1 MSWWTVPDV
10 PPAEAVGVIYIIEP
24 LFVGQNLVFV
34 VAPSYFMGR
43 IAIIPAQ
50 DIARDSGEIMIQKI
64 TQTYFQNNIQKYIPY
79 EYWRMDAKP
88 IEEGGSDGDMAIFTE
103 VFAITMDEIKQAIDE
118 LPLLFDIDHC
128 PPRYLRVIAELLNFP
143 LEDVDST
150 AEQRRQLKDAVNWYR
165 SKGSRKAFIS
175 ILYAFGF
182 YVTMVPL
189 WTEDYLA
196 FTDTIPGVAK
206 GNDPPNDYPL
216 LLENGG
222 TWYRSPHYGIYL
234 QAIVEDRH
242 ATIEWGSVPENQVPI
257 TNEIVDTTPDGIE
270 TSFAGW
276 VTHYPTIAGTFTGT
290 AFVSG
295 WPVTDIVDNGSGVLS
310 GTDITGTIDYATGA
324 WTLDFTTA
332 PADGSAIILGYNFD
346 FADLVENIGYH
357 RAFYQMLDELSAAGV
372 VLNYQFDTD
381 TFNYLYRRI
390 EFLRPVFAVLEWLGK
405 LIHMQEEYV
414 VPEGEEP
421 MMTANPVRD
430 EKGWYLGY
438 CDMDDLQYT
447 RLDARLLG
455 PNMRGLTSPLGAGA
469 PSVIDIED
477 EVAYIVSG
485 SLSFISGTLTN
496 SWLFSGVNFTAT
508 IGASLVDITD
518 ISYKETTNEVID
530 TTANGVKTSFS
541 GQLTQSPLSVPTDF
555 KSAPD
560 SFDTHACDIDS
571 HTRITFTTEQTK
583 YFDVYGRYTDAT
595 HYGWGVGCTM
605 TGTLRVIWN
614 DGGGIHSLF
623 SENSVFSHDVAYQVD
638 VVVEGAT
645 IKVYVDGV
653 LKTTRTLVYNESVA
667 LGAIAHDYVTN
678 DIELLTY
685 PCPAPGRILALT
697 FDLGA
702 GMEEVTIV
710 DNGIE
715 FVGTDSLS
723 NAVTGIIDHV
733 DGTWSLDF
741 ISVPVADSLITM
753 RYTYAVTE
761 GVLNA
766 EGVIGVIDYLD
777 GSWWMDFET
786 GYEPDDATDVL
797 ADYSYS
803 TEIPPTDRSGVMPR
817 GSTELPFPHVRDPQE
832 GYCHPPE
839 ELWIDWYW
847 IQPEDY
853 RLPLTRDG
861 MNLYPPAGPVL
872 YIDHADFPSRGFT
885 KAASVADHA
894 NTFTREL
901 GYSDRALSL
910 LEVTQNP
917 PASAEDWQNQGTA
930 WESWTGPWEN
940 IGD

>member
-88 IEEGGSDGDMAIFTE
+88 VEEGGSDGDMAIFTE

-150 AEQRRQLKDAVNWYR
+150 AEQRRQLKDAINWYR
-165 SKGSRKAFIS
+165 SKGSRKAFTA

-182 YVTMVPL
+182 YTTMVPL

-332 PADGSAIILGYNFD
+332 PADGSAIILSYNFD

-455 PNMRGLTSPLGAGA
+455 LNMRSLESPLIAGA
-469 PSVIDIED
+469 PSVTDVVD
-477 EVAYIVSG
+477 EVAHTVSG
-485 SLSFISGTLTN
+485 SPSFISGTLVN
-496 SWLFSGVNFTAT
+496 SWLFSDVTFTVT
-508 IGASLVDITD
+508 IGATPVDVID
-518 ISYKETTNEVID
+518 ISHDEVTYVIVIPVTGEVISSDPDGSLTSFEGNFVRQPTIGSFETLYADVGSGVEEITLLNDDEGNLTGTSTAGAVTGTVDEFGAVWTLEFSVPPVTGTDLVADYTYNDWDRGEVID
-530 TTANGVKTSFS
+530 ASPDGIETNFS
-541 GQLTQSPLSVPTDF
+541 GTLDQLPL
-555 KSAPD
+555 
-560 SFDTHACDIDS
+560 
-571 HTRITFTTEQTK
+571 TT
-583 YFDVYGRYTDAT
+583 G
-595 HYGWGVGCTM
+595 
-605 TGTLRVIWN
+605 
-614 DGGGIHSLF
+614 
-623 SENSVFSHDVAYQVD
+623 
-638 VVVEGAT
+638 
-645 IKVYVDGV
+645 GV
-653 LKTTRTLVYNESVA
+653 LFLQLEPTTGVEE
-667 LGAIAHDYVTN
+667 I
-678 DIELLTY
+678 DIIDDGIGGLT
-685 PCPAPGRILALT
+685 
-697 FDLGA
+697 
-702 GMEEVTIV
+702 
-710 DNGIE
+710 
-715 FVGTDSLS
+715 GTDSQGLGI
-723 NAVTGIIDHV
+723 TGTIDYG
-733 DGTWSLDF
+733 DGSWTFALNSAP
-741 ISVPVADSLITM
+741 IEESILIL
-753 RYTYAVTE
+753 RYTYPVAE

-766 EGVIGVIDYLD
+766 EGITGVLDYLD
-777 GSWWMDFET
+777 GNWWMDFQT
-786 GYEPDDATDVL
+786 GYEPDDAIDVL
-797 ADYSYS
+797 VDYSYS
-803 TEIPPTDRSGVMPR
+803 TEIPPTDRSGEMPR

-910 LEVTQNP
+910 LEVAQNP